1 MQNQLMLFGNK
12 DTILSIILKILN
24 SKSFFNSKNNLTTY
38 WLQKKIREKDA
49 KKRFLRWNSYKNAYQ
64 LYIGDFLVEVQK

>member
-24 SKSFFNSKNNLTTY
+24 SKSFSNSKNNLTTY
-38 WLQKKIREKDA
+38 WLQKKIRENSA
-49 KKRFLRWNSYKNAYQ
+49 KKRFLW
-64 LYIGDFLVEVQK
+64 